1 LVLTSPHHR
10 RDFIQQLV
18 AREPAWP
25 LLRSALLAVHE
36 VEPALAETLVR
47 ELSQSAHALVRVS
60 AVDAIQW
67 MIDRAADLNSL
78 VDVARTVSQDASL
91 IVRAATARVS
101 RRLAKHSDREALSI
115 LTSIDWSDDLH
126 IADEVMRSIDA
137 KYGVDPNR
145 LTDADIDSLLH
156 RIELLR
162 TLEGRNY
169 EVLEFINVASV
180 RRPSQTLAMLLR
192 RVLAADARSED
203 KSEERWQPLPYNGSG
218 MSLPGVERAS
228 DHMDLVRSIRDAT
241 PDAGSSARFWLPI
254 LFHAADPNL
263 AAGRTIFREW
273 LSSREADKIVAT
285 ATLLRGFAHSVAF
298 SDHELIADILVA
310 ASQCGSECLDHT
322 KGELFALAASG
333 VYSGTPGQPAPRH
346 VQDRKDASALVELYA
361 ANEPVRDFYA
371 ALVAHAD
378 ANMRLDV
385 ELWDE
390 GDDE

>member
-1 LVLTSPHHR
+1 
-10 RDFIQQLV
+10 
-18 AREPAWP
+18 
-25 LLRSALLAVHE
+25 
-36 VEPALAETLVR
+36 
-47 ELSQSAHALVRVS
+47 LSR
-60 AVDAIQW
+60 
-67 MIDRAADLNSL
+67 
-78 VDVARTVSQDASL
+78 DASL

-115 LTSIDWSDDLH
+115 LTSIDWSDDLQ
-126 IADEVMRSIDA
+126 IADEVLRSMDA

-145 LTDADIDSLLH
+145 LTDADIDTLLG

-169 EVLEFINVASV
+169 EVLEFLNVASV

-192 RVLAADARSED
+192 RVLATDSHHVD
-203 KSEERWQPLPYNGSG
+203 KNEERWLPLPYNGSG
-218 MSLPGVERAS
+218 LSLPGVEQAS
-228 DHMDLVRSIRDAT
+228 DHTDLVRSIRDAT

-263 AAGRTIFREW
+263 AAARTILREW
-273 LSSREADKIVAT
+273 LSSREADKVVAT
-285 ATLLRGFAHSVAF
+285 ATLLRGFAHSVVF
-298 SDHELIADILVA
+298 SDHELIADIIVA
-310 ASQCGSECLDHT
+310 ASQCSSECLDDT

-346 VQDRKDASALVELYA
+346 VQDRKDASALVDVYA
-361 ANEPVRDFYA
+361 ANERVRDFYA